1 MSSKQKQ
8 QFLDS
13 INELVKRS
21 NEEYKKGNI
30 KEAKSLAQDA
40 NQLNLHFKSM
50 LNEMI

>member
-13 INELVKRS
+13 INELVNRS
-21 NEEYKKGNI
+21 NEEYKKGNL
-30 KEAKSLAQDA
+30 KEAKRLSRDA